1 VSRSS
6 RRRKGRPYQ
15 PLPDKPGGAWGARLL
30 VLAVGV
36 LLILAVGVLLI
47 FGSLALFAG
56 SR

>member
-1 VSRSS
+1 MSRSS

-36 LLILAVGVLLI
+36 LLIL
-47 FGSLALFAG
+47 GSLALFG
-56 SR
+56 GFR

>member
-1 VSRSS
+1 MSRSP

-15 PLPDKPGGAWGARLL
+15 PLPERRNPWLARVVIVAIVVLL
-30 VLAVGV
+30 V
-36 LLILAVGVLLI
+36 